1 LHCPLAA
8 RNPLKPLH
16 PLHLHLLLH
25 LLLHLR
31 QLLPLLLLSLL
42 PLLLPLLPPLLLPLL
57 PPLLLLIKR
66 SKAFVARTKKPA
78 QAGFSFLEQFPLPR

>member
-8 RNPLKPLH
+8 RNPLKLLH

-31 QLLPLLLLSLL
+31 QLLPLLLLS
-42 PLLLPLLPPLLLPLL
+42 LLPLL

>member
-8 RNPLKPLH
+8 RNPLKLLHPLH
-16 PLHLHLLLH
+16 PLHLHLH

-31 QLLPLLLLSLL
+31 QLLPLLL
-42 PLLLPLLPPLLLPLL
+42 PLLLLSLLPLL

-66 SKAFVARTKKPA
+66 SKAFITRTKK
-78 QAGFSFLEQFPLPR
+78 AGASRLFFSGAVSFAPLIS

>member
-42 PLLLPLLPPLLLPLL
+42 PLLLPLLPPLLL
-57 PPLLLLIKR
+57 LIKR

>member
-42 PLLLPLLPPLLLPLL
+42 PLLLPLLPPLLL
-57 PPLLLLIKR
+57 LIKR
-66 SKAFVARTKKPA
+66 SKAFITRTKK
-78 QAGFSFLEQFPLPR
+78 AGASRLFFSGAVSFAPLIS